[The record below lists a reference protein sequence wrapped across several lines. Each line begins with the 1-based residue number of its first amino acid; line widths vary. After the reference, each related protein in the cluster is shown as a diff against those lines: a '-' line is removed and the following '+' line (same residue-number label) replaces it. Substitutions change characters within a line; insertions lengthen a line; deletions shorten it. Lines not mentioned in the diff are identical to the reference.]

1 MNRYAIECTGIEKT
15 FYQRTIPVTRLQDR
29 LLQFGQTGRAVRVD
43 ALKST
48 TVKIERGE
56 WVGLYG
62 PNGSGKTTFLK
73 MVAGLLT
80 ADRGTVVRRG
90 KMSSFFELG
99 IGFHPERPA
108 HENIRLNG
116 LLHGFSSREIDS
128 MTKRIL
134 DFADIGEFA
143 DLPLKCYSTG
153 MRLRLAFAASAQ
165 VDADIYLF
173 DEIMAV
179 GDADFQ
185 MKCREYLLGLKER
198 GKTVVLV
205 AHDFHQLCSL
215 VHRVLFFDRGQ
226 VTGQR
231 KKICWSDSPEPE
243 LVWRLRSAQTKE
255 TVSA

>member
-1 MNRYAIECTGIEKT
+1 MSRFAIECTGIEKT
-15 FYQRTIPVTRLQDR
+15 FVQRTIPVTRLQDR
-29 LLQFGQTGRAVRVD
+29 VLRLGKTGREIRVE

-48 TVKIERGE
+48 SVKIAKGE
-56 WVGLYG
+56 WIGLYG
-62 PNGSGKTTFLK
+62 ANGSGKTTFLK
-73 MVAGLLT
+73 LVAGLLKP
-80 ADRGTVVRRG
+80 DRGTILRHG

-116 LLHGFSSREIDS
+116 LLHGLSSQEIDA
-128 MTKRIL
+128 MTQRIL

-153 MRLRLAFAASAQ
+153 MRLRLAFAAAAH

-185 MKCREYLLGLKER
+185 EKCRAYLMRLKEA
-198 GKTVVLV
+198 GKTVLLV
-205 AHDFHQLCSL
+205 THDFHQLCSL
-215 VHRVLFFDRGQ
+215 VHRVLFFDGGR

-231 KKICWSDSPEPE
+231 KKVRWSDSPEPE
-243 LVWRLRSAQTKE
+243 LVWRLRSDQTKDV
-255 TVSA
+255 VSV